1 MFGTLITFIPVF
13 VLRLYIELL
22 ATMLRNLQFM
32 FHGSKHFSK
41 EAYEKASRAFDKSIL
56 ERRLD
61 GKVCVVTGANQGLGL
76 ACSELLAKCGATLY
90 MVCRN
95 AERGQKAVKS
105 VQDKTGNPNV
115 HLRLCD
121 VSSVKSVLGLAAELD
136 QPGSKI
142 DVLIQNAG
150 VLINE
155 PQKSED
161 GYDLNFATNMLGP
174 YLLTR
179 LLEDVLKRSAPSRVI
194 FVSSGGMLTQP
205 LDVDVQKAPS
215 ARGYDGTALYAKD
228 KRRQVAVVE
237 RLAELWNDAGVKV
250 LSMHP
255 GWATTEGVKK
265 SIPGFYKFYQNKF
278 RDPEQGADTIAYLA
292 LEDEK
297 KLVPGGFYLD
307 RAPQA
312 KHLSMGGTQ
321 YSKSELDQLMANL
334 DSMTSTVLKKHKDPA
349 QQQT

>member
-1 MFGTLITFIPVF
+1 MNKS
-13 VLRLYIELL
+13 L
-22 ATMLRNLQFM
+22 ARESLPQFYLHAM
-32 FHGSKHFSK
+32 H
-41 EAYEKASRAFDKSIL
+41 
-56 ERRLD
+56 
-61 GKVCVVTGANQGLGL
+61 C
-76 ACSELLAKCGATLY
+76 
-90 MVCRN
+90 M
-95 AERGQKAVKS
+95 
-105 VQDKTGNPNV
+105 
-115 HLRLCD
+115 
-121 VSSVKSVLGLAAELD
+121 
-136 QPGSKI
+136 
-142 DVLIQNAG
+142 
-150 VLINE
+150 INE

-228 KRRQVAVVE
+228 KRRQIQTWPDTCVHIVQTKS
-237 RLAELWNDAGVKV
+237 VKV

-265 SIPGFYKFYQNKF
+265 SIPGFYKFYQ
-278 RDPEQGADTIAYLA
+278 
-292 LEDEK
+292 DEK

-334 DSMTSTVLKKHKDPA
+334 DSMTST
-349 QQQT
+349 